1 MILRRAK
8 IKKRQKFAMSFF
20 LCLSAVMVVSAI
32 VRLSRIS
39 QPVWQT
45 LWQSLEGCIALLMA
59 SITAFRSI
67 FVSQGIKERERKR
80 RADPSSW
87 IQRAKQRKARNQ
99 GDGWTSDQKLPSIP
113 QATFVKLR
121 KYVQG
126 YQPWT
131 TKAGTSLGSK
141 IDFTE
146 RERETEM
153 EDETSLDMSQSTRH
167 DQEEIC

>member
-1 MILRRAK
+1 
-8 IKKRQKFAMSFF
+8 MSFF
-20 LCLSAVMVVSAI
+20 LCLSVVMIVSAI

-67 FVSQGIKERERKR
+67 FVSQEIKERERKR

-87 IQRAKQRKARNQ
+87 IQRAKQRKAGKQDNV
-99 GDGWTSDQKLPSIP
+99 WISEQKLPSIP

-121 KYVQG
+121 NYVQG

-131 TKAGTSLGSK
+131 TKARPSLSSE
-141 IDFTE
+141 INSTE
-146 RERETEM
+146 REM
-153 EDETSLDMSQSTRH
+153 GDETSFNMNRTTQN
-167 DQEEIC
+167 DQDIC